1 MPIVLAFAVCSHNL
15 VSRDRKIDM
24 QCVYYTMPDYCF
36 RCRRIC
42 RYGFA
47 IAHDLHKITS
57 GSLNF
62 IRLLRVVITPS
73 ERERRKRLEAIGWIS
88 GYTSGCCGR
97 VHRSVLLWCSLK
109 NFQRRLAALFPSLPL
124 PAQLA
129 LLVDFLC
136 SVLFAPFPYHGAWSH
151 VITRGMR
158 IQNLRHENISLA
170 EQRIRQDFKF
180 ILSTTLLSSRRLS
193 KDKS

>member
-1 MPIVLAFAVCSHNL
+1 MPIVLALAVCSHNL

-36 RCRRIC
+36 RCGRIC
-42 RYGFA
+42 CYGFA
-47 IAHDLHKITS
+47 IAQDLHKITS

-73 ERERRKRLEAIGWIS
+73 ERERRKRLEPIGWIS

-109 NFQRRLAALFPSLPL
+109 NFQPRLAALFSSLPL
-124 PAQLA
+124 PARLA
-129 LLVDFLC
+129 FLVDFLC
-136 SVLFAPFPYHGAWSH
+136 FVVFAPFPNHGAWYQLN
-151 VITRGMR
+151 TRGM
-158 IQNLRHENISLA
+158 IVKMNTVSQISL
-170 EQRIRQDFKF
+170 KP
-180 ILSTTLLSSRRLS
+180 SSRE
-193 KDKS
+193 